1 MGALTIRLTA
11 VRPRNAWKAYEK
23 ALERRPLATKVA
35 TSIVGFTLG
44 DMLCQI
50 INRPSSANW
59 QYDIGRTAR
68 MATFGGVVGG
78 PIGHY
83 WFNFLD
89 KVHMCGHTSTCSLVI
104 SIVWSMVLFVIVF
117 LCAVCDAKKSDK
129 VIILSHIF
137 WLMLCMAHST
147 FIIHFLSYSTDTCVY
162 WRSPSAIA
170 AKIVLDQT
178 INAPL
183 GTALFF
189 ITTRTLEGH
198 PQEITH
204 DIQVCIEWF
213 L

>member
-1 MGALTIRLTA
+1 MVGALTIRLTA

-50 INRPSSANW
+50 INRPSSGNW
-59 QYDIGRTAR
+59 KYDIGRTAR
-68 MATFGGVVGG
+68 MATFGGVIGG

-89 KVHMCGHTSTCSLVI
+89 KLV
-104 SIVWSMVLFVIVF
+104 MP
-117 LCAVCDAKKSDK
+117 K
-129 VIILSHIF
+129 
-137 WLMLCMAHST
+137 T
-147 FIIHFLSYSTDTCVY
+147 PT
-162 WRSPSAIA
+162 SPSAIA

-189 ITTRTLEGH
+189 IATRTLEGH

-204 DIQVCIEWF
+204 DIQEKLFHTVATGWKLWPAAHIINFAFVPLRHRILYINVISVGWTYI
-213 L
+213 LSKASAA